1 MKKQAFHLREPESDP
16 YQIQGETNVTPDDPS
31 EHLILWS
38 IDLFDHRLI
47 MPELSLLIQE
57 FYCFN

>member
-1 MKKQAFHLREPESDP
+1 MKHKTVFYLREPESDP
-16 YQIQGETNVTPDDPS
+16 YQIKSSDPS

-38 IDLFDHRLI
+38 IRWNDNILI
-47 MPELSLLIQE
+47 FPELTILVQE